1 MTGFLA
7 SVRNLSEAMLA
18 YRIGVDWIDL
28 KEPSAGA
35 LGAVDQQTVASV
47 VEWLHSQSPEVSL
60 SATIGDCWEYPLLM
74 PTRVKSLHEAGVEYV
89 KIGAFAHSLSID
101 FVQAINHC
109 CSIGPR
115 IILVCFAESPPT
127 IDDIRTLATT
137 AVSGVMLDT
146 ARKAGPSLMG
156 LMSIKDLAG
165 FVTEVHRHDLICGL
179 AGSLVIDDVCC
190 LSRLGADYLGF
201 RGALCRNALRESG
214 FSEFAAA
221 RVRDAIDRA
230 DKSNEVSNLL
240 DLETNEER

>member
-7 SVRNLSEAMLA
+7 SVRNLSEARIA

-35 LGAVDQQTVASV
+35 LGAVDQRTIVSV
-47 VEWLHSQSPEVSL
+47 VDWLHNQTREVSL
-60 SATIGDCWEYPLLM
+60 SATIGDCWESPSLM
-74 PTRVKSLHEAGVEYV
+74 PIRVKKLHEAGIEYV
-89 KIGAFAHSLSID
+89 KIGAFARSLSAD
-101 FVQAINHC
+101 FVQVINHC
-109 CSIGPR
+109 CSIGSK

-165 FVTEVHRHDLICGL
+165 FVTEVHRYDLICGL

-214 FSEFAAA
+214 FSEFAAT

-230 DKSNEVSNLL
+230 DKSNEASNLL
-240 DLETNEER
+240 DLEY

>member
-7 SVRNLSEAMLA
+7 SVRNLSEARIA
-18 YRIGVDWIDL
+18 YRIGADWIDL

-35 LGAVDQQTVASV
+35 LGAVDQRTMVSV
-47 VEWLHSQSPEVSL
+47 VDWLHNQNREVSL
-60 SATIGDCWEYPLLM
+60 SATIGDCWESPSLM
-74 PTRVKSLHEAGVEYV
+74 PTRVKKLHEAGIEYV
-89 KIGAFAHSLSID
+89 KIGAFARALSAD

-109 CSIGPR
+109 CSIGSK

-127 IDDIRTLATT
+127 RDDIRTLATT

-165 FVTEVHRHDLICGL
+165 FVTEVHRYDLICGL
-179 AGSLVIDDVCC
+179 AGSLGIDDVCC
-190 LSRLGADYLGF
+190 LSSLGADYLGF

-214 FSEFAAA
+214 FSEFAATK
-221 RVRDAIDRA
+221 VRDAIDQA
-230 DKSNEVSNLL
+230 DKSNEASNLL
-240 DLETNEER
+240 DIETNEDR

>member
-1 MTGFLA
+1 VTGFLA

-74 PTRVKSLHEAGVEYV
+74 PTRVKNLHEAGVEYV